1 MASPSN
7 TYFVTVV
14 EDTAINRV
22 ISTATLVTELQF
34 NQRSPMVGWIKD
46 IVIDNI
52 KGNQPQLKNVLVNT
66 LKDLGETCGCS
77 RVESINTSLGT
88 QDGDI

>member
-7 TYFVTVV
+7 TYYVTVV

-34 NQRSPMVGWIKD
+34 NQRSPMVR
-46 IVIDNI
+46 V
-52 KGNQPQLKNVLVNT
+52 NQLPKKSSDWKLDTPLNMHPLIHFMNFLRMECLIYLST
-66 LKDLGETCGCS
+66 
-77 RVESINTSLGT
+77 
-88 QDGDI
+88 

>member
-7 TYFVTVV
+7 TYYVTVV

-34 NQRSPMVGWIKD
+34 NQRSPMVRVK
-46 IVIDNI
+46 
-52 KGNQPQLKNVLVNT
+52 QLTKNHQIEKWT
-66 LKDLGETCGCS
+66 LH
-77 RVESINTSLGT
+77 
-88 QDGDI
+88 

>member
-7 TYFVTVV
+7 TYYVTVV

-34 NQRSPMVGWIKD
+34 NQRSPMVR
-46 IVIDNI
+46 V
-52 KGNQPQLKNVLVNT
+52 NQLTKNHQIENWT
-66 LKDLGETCGCS
+66 LH
-77 RVESINTSLGT
+77 
-88 QDGDI
+88 

>member
-7 TYFVTVV
+7 TYYVTVV

-34 NQRSPMVGWIKD
+34 NQRSPMVRVK
-46 IVIDNI
+46 
-52 KGNQPQLKNVLVNT
+52 QLTNKNP
-66 LKDLGETCGCS
+66 
-77 RVESINTSLGT
+77 
-88 QDGDI
+88 

>member
-34 NQRSPMVGWIKD
+34 NQRSPMLRV
-46 IVIDNI
+46 
-52 KGNQPQLKNVLVNT
+52 NQLTKNHHIENWT
-66 LKDLGETCGCS
+66 LH
-77 RVESINTSLGT
+77 
-88 QDGDI
+88 

>member
-7 TYFVTVV
+7 TYYVTVV

-34 NQRSPMVGWIKD
+34 NQRSPMVRVK
-46 IVIDNI
+46 
-52 KGNQPQLKNVLVNT
+52 QLTKNHQIENWT
-66 LKDLGETCGCS
+66 LH
-77 RVESINTSLGT
+77 
-88 QDGDI
+88 